1 MTNEIAR
8 STRQIILRLY
18 NDGNENKGVLASLRT
33 APKLTSPR
41 AQNIW
46 PVMLGSIPETMLSRD
61 GQPTR
66 AEKSIYAAVRLYAIH
81 QQAQSMF
88 VYDQVA
94 WKNQDENNKKEL
106 QGKNLFSA
114 LALIRANP
122 DYKDALDRRVQAVL
136 ASTNIDTVF
145 DALGHLVSMLK
156 SRSAGIQVDYGQ
168 LAQDFYQFQF
178 GYTAANRVRLRWGQQ
193 YFFVQANHT
202 QAKGE

>member
-1 MTNEIAR
+1 MTNEIAK

-41 AQNIW
+41 AQSVW

-61 GQPTR
+61 GQPTK
-66 AEKSIYAAVRLYAIH
+66 AEKAVYAAVRLYAIH
-81 QQAQSMF
+81 QQAQSTF
-88 VYDQVA
+88 VYDQLG
-94 WKNQDENNKKEL
+94 WKHQDENGEEKTK
-106 QGKNLFSA
+106 GKDLFAA

-136 ASTNIDTVF
+136 ATTNIDAVF

-156 SRSAGIQVDYGQ
+156 ARSAGVQVDYGQ

-178 GYTAANRVRLRWGQQ
+178 GYTAANRIRLRWGQQ
-193 YFFVQANHT
+193 YFFVQTDHT
-202 QAKGE
+202 QTKGE